1 VKYISALD
9 MHFNRMKKLGFR
21 KNYYCIFF
29 LCSVLFILYSDL
41 CFAELIDRVAAYVD
55 DTAITYSEFK
65 KRYLKVKET
74 VPAVT
79 EEEVI
84 NSMINGLLLLKEAKK
99 MRLEAP
105 TDDDLLKG
113 YIDIKI
119 KSSIVIKEDKISAFY
134 KEHAAEFGGKDY
146 FSVRDDIEKY
156 LIELETNVQ
165 LKAHLEELRA
175 NTEIKIQL
183 KDR

>member
-1 VKYISALD
+1 MKYISVLD
-9 MHFNRMKKLGFR
+9 MHFSRIHKSGLR
-21 KNYYCIFF
+21 KNYCHILF
-29 LCSVLFILYSDL
+29 LCTVLFIFYSNF
-41 CFAELIDRVAAYVD
+41 CFAKLIDRVVAYVD
-55 DTAITYSEFK
+55 DTAITYSEFQR
-65 KRYLKVKET
+65 RYLKVKET

-105 TDDDLLKG
+105 SDDELLKS

-134 KEHAAEFGGKDY
+134 REHADEFRGKDY
-146 FSVRDDIEKY
+146 FSVRDDIERY

-165 LKAHLEELRA
+165 LKTHLEELRA

-183 KDR
+183 TDK